1 MYTYRDYEEQNYK
14 KAIKQS
20 LYNNRKNSVSMPK
33 SLLTEQ
39 TVSLILNNSFFFS
52 QNHLKLCL
60 TILYYFAIT
69 VSVGVAVVSTGVVVV
84 SA

>member
-1 MYTYRDYEEQNYK
+1 
-14 KAIKQS
+14 
-20 LYNNRKNSVSMPK
+20 MPK

-69 VSVGVAVVSTGVVVV
+69 VSVGVAVVSTGIVVV